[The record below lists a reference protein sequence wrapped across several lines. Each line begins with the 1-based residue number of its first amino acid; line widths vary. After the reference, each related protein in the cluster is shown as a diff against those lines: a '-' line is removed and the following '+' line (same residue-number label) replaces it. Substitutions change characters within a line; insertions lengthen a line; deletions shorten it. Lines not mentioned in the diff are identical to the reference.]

1 MASSGSEKR
10 QRDITLKAR
19 FNGPEAALIKEQA
32 DRAGVSVAA
41 LIRFAVLGQTPLRA
55 SRRPS
60 VSHCDAAQLLGQ
72 IGPLKSALLEAAQ
85 ASQSE
90 TVKAEIAA
98 ACRDIA
104 DMRVALFE
112 AMGREP

>member
-1 MASSGSEKR
+1 MS
-10 QRDITLKAR
+10 
-19 FNGPEAALIKEQA
+19 
-32 DRAGVSVAA
+32 RAGLSVAA

-60 VSHCDAAQLLGQ
+60 VNHEAAAQLLGN
-72 IGPLKSALLEAAQ
+72 IGPLKSALIRAAEGAESDALEA
-85 ASQSE
+85 
-90 TVKAEIAA
+90 EIIA

>member
-1 MASSGSEKR
+1 MARSGSEKR
-10 QRDITLKAR
+10 QRQITLKAR
-19 FNGPEAALIKEQA
+19 FDDREAALIKGQA

-41 LIRFAVLGQTPLRA
+41 LIRFALLDQTPLRA

-60 VSHCDAAQLLGQ
+60 VNHETAAQLLGN
-72 IGPLKSALLEAAQ
+72 IGPLKSALVRAADG
-85 ASQSE
+85 AESE
-90 TVKAEIAA
+90 RLKAEITA

-104 DMRVALFE
+104 DMRVALFQ

>member
-1 MASSGSEKR
+1 MASGTENR
-10 QRDITLKAR
+10 QRQITLKAR
-19 FNGPEAALIKEQA
+19 FNEAEAALIKEQA

-41 LIRFAVLGQTPLRA
+41 LIRFAVLDQTPLRA

-60 VSHCDAAQLLGQ
+60 VNHETAAQLLAH
-72 IGPLKSALLEAAQ
+72 IGLLKSALLRAAIGSPQEAAI
-85 ASQSE
+85 S
-90 TVKAEIAA
+90 A

-104 DMRVALFE
+104 DMRTALFQ